1 MEFYLDVSWLC
12 FLCKRSSSKSI
23 SRDLSLQNKKNE
35 IVQEKKS
42 QLEWIRCHSCFR
54 SFHLSCLASRHGS
67 YFDENVIFAKKNPSY
82 VSLVPKC
89 KILVSCYLSLIFMFG
104 RLPIYESF
112 CGIYPH

>member
-1 MEFYLDVSWLC
+1 MEFYLDVPWLC

-42 QLEWIRCHSCFR
+42 QLEWIRCHSCFQ

-67 YFDENVIFAKKNPSY
+67 YFDENVIYAKKPFICITCAKLQNSGK
-82 VSLVPKC
+82 L
-89 KILVSCYLSLIFMFG
+89 LSFTYF
-104 RLPIYESF
+104 YF
-112 CGIYPH
+112 W

>member
-23 SRDLSLQNKKNE
+23 SRDLSLQNKQNE
-35 IVQEKKS
+35 IVQEKNS

-54 SFHLSCLASRHGS
+54 SFHLLCLAHRHGS
-67 YFDENVIFAKKNPSY
+67 YFDENVIFAKKPFICITCAIAQNPGK
-82 VSLVPKC
+82 SL
-89 KILVSCYLSLIFMFG
+89 SFTYFMFG
-104 RLPIYESF
+104 RLVMCDSF